1 MKYTILTLSLAAF
14 IPTMAHA
21 ETPGLNHNVILS
33 GPIYGGGVS
42 KAQQRLGLGS
52 LNDDINVG
60 SKRSKRSK
68 FGFTRKTKKR

>member
-33 GPIYGGGVS
+33 GPIC
-42 KAQQRLGLGS
+42 